1 MRLAAALTILALAA
15 PAVAQEPPRIPTRD
29 YAATYAMTGF
39 GTEAPKTMQ
48 MAFSAATRRQR
59 IDMAEAGQNVS
70 MIMELGGQRMW
81 MLEHTNRMA
90 MELTPGAGPGG
101 DLPTGPIDADATLTR
116 TGTDRV
122 AGLVC
127 TVYRVVRQGKPQGTA
142 CVTEHGIMLRGE
154 FEEDGVRGRM
164 EATQVSLA
172 AQPRERFEVPAG
184 YQTMQM
190 PAMPGG
196 APGQPPRRR

>member
-1 MRLAAALTILALAA
+1 MRRTALLLTLALAA
-15 PAVAQEPPRIPTRD
+15 PAAAQEPPRVPTRD

-48 MAFSAATRRQR
+48 MSFSAATKRQR

-81 MLEHTNRMA
+81 VLEHDSRMA
-90 MELTPGAGPGG
+90 MELARGAGAGSDVPIS
-101 DLPTGPIDADATLTR
+101 PIDEDATLTR
-116 TGTDRV
+116 VGTDRV
-122 AGLVC
+122 AGLAC

-154 FEEDGVRGRM
+154 FEEDGERGRM
-164 EATQVSLA
+164 EATRVSLDR
-172 AQPRERFEVPAG
+172 QPAERFQVPPG

-190 PAMPGG
+190 PAMPMGR
-196 APGQPPRRR
+196 PPRR